1 MIDLKFDTTPLLE
14 RNFDSDKRIK
24 INRGGTRSSKT
35 YSICQLLVW
44 WLFTGQ
50 ISKDRYIMCGY
61 ASVVRK
67 TFPALKASAYRDII
81 EILHQKDLFR
91 FVKEDKSQHT
101 LTYEDRVIEF
111 FSADNQQKVR
121 GRKRSI
127 LFCNEA
133 NELNYKTEFF
143 QLLVRTTDDVF
154 IDFNPDDINV
164 WINTELEQ
172 RRQFDKG
179 DVEVIV
185 SNYTHNTF
193 LDKTTRAE
201 IEYLQKVDPMF
212 WKVFGMG
219 EYGNISGL
227 IFPEVTIIPAVPDD
241 AKLLGIGLD
250 FGFTNDPTAAIEL
263 YLQDGEII
271 LNELIYERGLT
282 NADISERF
290 DDLEVSRNDI
300 IIADSAEPKS
310 IAELQKLNWYVEG
323 AVKGADSIK
332 NGIDILKRYKINIT
346 AGSVN
351 LEKERK
357 KYKWAQDKNG
367 NSLNKP
373 IDFDN
378 HLWDAARY
386 IATKKLSLNAPSK
399 PKTKSVGSR
408 NKSRTFK

>member
-14 RNFDSDKRIK
+14 KNFDSDKRIK

-50 ISKDRYIMCGY
+50 ISKDRYIMVGY

-81 EILHQKDLFR
+81 EILHQKDLFQ

-101 LTYEDRVIEF
+101 LTFENRVIEF

-154 IDFNPDDINV
+154 LDFNPDDINV

-185 SNYTHNTF
+185 SNFTHNTF
-193 LDKTTRAE
+193 LDKTTIAE

-219 EYGNISGL
+219 EYGNITGL
-227 IFPEVTIIPAVPDD
+227 IFPEVNIIAAVPDD

-250 FGFTNDPTAAIEL
+250 FGFTNDPSAAIEL

-282 NADISERF
+282 NSDISERF
-290 DDLEVSRNDI
+290 TDLGINQSDL

-310 IAELQKLNWYVEG
+310 IAELQRLGWYIEG

-357 KYKWAQDKNG
+357 KYKWAVDKKG
-367 NSLNKP
+367 NTLNKP

-386 IATKKLSLNAPSK
+386 IATKKLSLSVPSK
-399 PKTKSVGSR
+399 PKTRSVGSR
-408 NKSRTFK
+408 NKSRSFK